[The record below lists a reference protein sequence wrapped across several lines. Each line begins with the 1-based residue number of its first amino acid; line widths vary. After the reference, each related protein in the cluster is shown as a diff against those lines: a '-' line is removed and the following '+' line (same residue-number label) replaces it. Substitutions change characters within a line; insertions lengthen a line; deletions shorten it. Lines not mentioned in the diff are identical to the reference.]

1 MNVNI
6 DNLEHVFDTLNGFE
20 SLSSGDFT
28 SPDSVY
34 AKTVLKLNGV
44 DFKHRAGT
52 EGFMSS
58 VKAGAQKVYEMI
70 KNFIKA
76 IRDFFFGSKG
86 SKQTKTIDDAVK
98 STKTQLIFLTNV
110 KPVEISGL
118 TQKRIESAKRQLK
131 KVDNLLTGKEVLVTF
146 DRYHNFVEKYVD
158 GMSELR
164 SKWHYIE
171 HMPGP
176 KITDPDFKYS
186 KLTKIQEEILSL
198 SSEQGNENDT
208 TIYETVTF
216 LFDSVNPL
224 VKLQKLYQ
232 EMRTIAT
239 EGLDELTKDLEFNNE
254 LARDFASYKDERL
267 NNRGKHI
274 EAFCKLMVQCS
285 NNYTS
290 LIKHCDVQI
299 LTIEH
304 AINRLKNWVENN

>member
-1 MNVNI
+1 M
-6 DNLEHVFDTLNGFE
+6 NGFE
-20 SLSSGDFT
+20 SLSNGDLT
-28 SPDSVY
+28 SPDSIY

-44 DFKHRAGT
+44 DFRGRKGS
-52 EGFMSS
+52 ESFMSS
-58 VKAGAQKVYEMI
+58 VKAGATKVYEMI
-70 KNFIKA
+70 KNFLKA

-110 KPVEISGL
+110 KPAEISGL
-118 TQKRIESAKRQLK
+118 TQKRIESAKSQLK

-146 DRYHNFVEKYVD
+146 DRYHNFVKKYVSGGD
-158 GMSELR
+158 ELR
-164 SKWHYIE
+164 SKWHHIE

-186 KLTKIQEEILSL
+186 KLTKIQEKILSL

-208 TIYETVTF
+208 PINDRTIYGTVAF

-254 LARDFASYKDERL
+254 LARDFANYKDERL

>member
-6 DNLEHVFDTLNGFE
+6 DNLEHVLSTLTGFE
-20 SLSSGDFT
+20 SLSNGDLT

-52 EGFMSS
+52 EGFVST

-70 KNFIKA
+70 KNFLKA

-98 STKTQLIFLTNV
+98 STKSQLTFLTNV
-110 KPVEISGL
+110 KPVEITGL
-118 TQKRIESAKRQLK
+118 TQEAMESAKRQLK
-131 KVDNLLTGKEVLVTF
+131 KVENLLTGKEVLVTF
-146 DRYHNFVEKYVD
+146 DRYHNFVEKYVS
-158 GMSELR
+158 GGSELR
-164 SKWHYIE
+164 LKWHDIE
-171 HMPGP
+171 RMPGP

-186 KLTKIQEEILSL
+186 KLTKIQKEILSL
-198 SSEQGNENDT
+198 SSEQGNENNT
-208 TIYETVTF
+208 TIYKTVTF

-254 LARDFASYKDERL
+254 LARTFANYKDETL

-290 LIKHCDVQI
+290 LIKHCDEQI
-299 LTIEH
+299 LTIGY
-304 AINRLKNWVENN
+304 AINKLKKWVENN